1 MQGLQATIL
10 HDSDVKYEIVL
21 TGAHPARALVGLHC
35 LTTMLLSAFYITYIV
50 FSIPGTLLAKAIL
63 PSHSIAL
70 GAFLWSIAAAS
81 MAGARSFG
89 SIIVCRLFIGLGEAL
104 FGQAVTLHYSL
115 WYKKDEIS
123 KRLALFIGAGVLAG
137 AFGGLMA

>member
-1 MQGLQATIL
+1 M
-10 HDSDVKYEIVL
+10 L
-21 TGAHPARALVGLHC
+21 TSTLYPAIFRSAETDRFAV
-35 LTTMLLSAFYITYIV
+35 SAFYITYIV

-63 PSHSIAL
+63 PSYSIAI
-70 GAFLWSIAAAS
+70 GALLWSISAAS
-81 MAGARSFG
+81 MAGTKSFAG
-89 SIIVCRLFIGLGEAL
+89 VIVCRLFIGLGEAL

-137 AFGGLMA
+137 AFGGLIA